1 MQWGPS
7 SPIEQSF
14 EPEGT
19 RVVTHMELSS
29 PPMSP
34 RHLESA
40 SGLTA
45 QVNANGS
52 IRRMSHR
59 GVLLNLF
66 LGNEVEGGPANIY
79 LRRHDD
85 EDGAIGLHRGIAPS
99 SDATIEA

>member
-1 MQWGPS
+1 MGISNSGDILGAKTDMQWGPS

-14 EPEGT
+14 ELEGT

-40 SGLTA
+40 SELTA

-66 LGNEVEGGPANIY
+66 LGNEVEGGPAYISRETN
-79 LRRHDD
+79 
-85 EDGAIGLHRGIAPS
+85 GG
-99 SDATIEA
+99 